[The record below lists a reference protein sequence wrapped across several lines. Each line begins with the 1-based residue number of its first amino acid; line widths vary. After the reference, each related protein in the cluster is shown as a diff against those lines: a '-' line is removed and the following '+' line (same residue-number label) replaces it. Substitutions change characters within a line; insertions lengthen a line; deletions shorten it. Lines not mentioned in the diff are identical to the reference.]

1 MRGTCCVEFPRILAG
16 LVLSTFIGGV
26 AYQRK
31 SLSAS
36 GWLGAIITGTLIFG
50 FGGWTWGLTL
60 ITFFITSSALS
71 HFRQA
76 QKQRLAGE
84 KFEKGGR
91 RDLWQA
97 LANGGAGALLALL
110 YGLSNEPLALVFCFG
125 GVMAT
130 VTADTWAT
138 ELGVLSPTPPRM
150 ITSGRRVE
158 PGTSG
163 GVTLYGLA
171 ASLAG
176 AALIGVTMVLLFRI
190 ERGVWVPLLL
200 PAAALSGLAGSITDS
215 LIGATIQVMYRS
227 TAGNE
232 TERRTDKAGQML
244 PQFRGWRWMNNDMVN
259 LISSLV
265 GGLIAIGIGAL
276 AGR

>member
-1 MRGTCCVEFPRILAG
+1 
-16 LVLSTFIGGV
+16 
-26 AYQRK
+26 
-31 SLSAS
+31 
-36 GWLGAIITGTLIFG
+36 
-50 FGGWTWGLTL
+50 
-60 ITFFITSSALS
+60 
-71 HFRQA
+71 
-76 QKQRLAGE
+76 
-84 KFEKGGR
+84 
-91 RDLWQA
+91 
-97 LANGGAGALLALL
+97 
-110 YGLSNEPLALVFCFG
+110 
-125 GVMAT
+125 
-130 VTADTWAT
+130 
-138 ELGVLSPTPPRM
+138 
-150 ITSGRRVE
+150 
-158 PGTSG
+158 
-163 GVTLYGLA
+163 LYGLA

>member
-1 MRGTCCVEFPRILAG
+1 VLNFPRILAG

-110 YGLSNEPLALVFCFG
+110 YGLSNEPLALV
-125 GVMAT
+125 
-130 VTADTWAT
+130 
-138 ELGVLSPTPPRM
+138 L

>member
-1 MRGTCCVEFPRILAG
+1 MILVPRILAG
-16 LVLSTFIGGV
+16 LALSALIGGL
-26 AYQRK
+26 AYRRH

-36 GWLGAIITGTLIFG
+36 GWLGALITGTLTFG
-50 FGGWTWGLTL
+50 LGGWTWGATL
-60 ITFFITSSALS
+60 VAFFISSSALS

-91 RDLWQA
+91 RDLWQT
-97 LANGGAGALLALL
+97 LANGGLGALMALV
-110 YGLSNEPLALVFCFG
+110 YGLAGEPLALLIAFA

-150 ITSGRRVE
+150 ITSGRRVA

-163 GVTLYGLA
+163 GVTALGLG

-176 AALIGVTMVLLFRI
+176 ALLIGLCLVLLYRL
-190 ERGVWVPLLL
+190 EHGVWAFLLL
-200 PAAALSGLAGSITDS
+200 PAALLGGMVGSLADS
-215 LIGATIQVMYRS
+215 LLGATLQAIYR
-227 TAGNE
+227 TASGNE
-232 TERRTDKAGQML
+232 TERRTDSAGHML
-244 PQFRGWRWMNNDMVN
+244 STLRGWRWMNNDMVN
-259 LISSLV
+259 MLSSLA
-265 GGLIAIGIGAL
+265 GGLAAFAL
-276 AGR
+276 GRALGG

>member
-1 MRGTCCVEFPRILAG
+1 MLNFPRILAG

-76 QKQRLAGE
+76 QKQRLAVE